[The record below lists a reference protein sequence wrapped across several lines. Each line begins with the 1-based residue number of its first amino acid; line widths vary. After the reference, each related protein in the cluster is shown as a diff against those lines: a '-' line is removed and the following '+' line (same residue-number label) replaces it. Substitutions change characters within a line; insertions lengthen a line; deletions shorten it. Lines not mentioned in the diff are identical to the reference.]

1 MSKPMTAAEYAAHAE
16 SVQSGRPTQIVTLKS
31 GAVFELRK
39 PDIEAL
45 VILGIVPQSLLNMG
59 MEAWEKNGV
68 NMGKPVSRA
77 SQGRETL
84 EKLELMREVVA
95 DACVQPPFNETTA
108 KFMLKQDFIEIF
120 EWATGN
126 LGVAGLAGLQ
136 TFRPGS
142 ERGIVG
148 DSVDSEKQRLP
159 SERATEAEA
168 SVQ

>member
-1 MSKPMTAAEYAAHAE
+1 MSKPMTEREYAAHAE
-16 SVQSGRPTQIVTLKS
+16 SVQSGRPTQIHTLKS

-45 VILGIVPQSLLNMG
+45 VIMGIVPQSLLNSG

-68 NMGKPVSRA
+68 QMGKPVSRVN
-77 SQGRETL
+77 QGRETL

-136 TFRPGS
+136 TFREGS
-142 ERGIVG
+142 TGPVASTGSHGEEQRVQAEQ
-148 DSVDSEKQRLP
+148 SV
-159 SERATEAEA
+159 AN
-168 SVQ
+168 